1 MAKASLLQHITI
13 DRIEIALNELL
24 TKPERLAA
32 LKSFKYGVFI
42 EPELT
47 ELRDKITALP
57 PAAKK
62 KPLAGELANLD
73 GNHDGFGAACW
84 FLVQAYLRAPSTTDE
99 QRDTLNTIREFLGTL
114 DETTATYDAE
124 AKAAKNRNEK
134 LATFTAALSSFPIA
148 GNKTLLD
155 WANGY
160 IGAGIAIGEML
171 SQRADAKDRENAN
184 MLRND
189 AVGVLNETRR
199 QLRREQKKD
208 SNLPTS
214 LEGDVFAWF
223 DDLEKASAQE
233 AAEEK
238 KKAAAPKAD
247 AAGGKTP
254 GDQGGAGGAAGAG
267 GGS

>member
-13 DRIEIALNELL
+13 DRIEIAIHDLLN
-24 TKPERLAA
+24 KPERLAA
-32 LKSFKYGVFI
+32 LKGFKYGVFI

-47 ELRDKITALP
+47 DLRDKITALP

-62 KPLAGELANLD
+62 KPLSGELATLD

-84 FLVQAYLRAPSTTDE
+84 LLVQAYLRAPSTTQE

-124 AKAAKNRNEK
+124 AKAAKNRQEK
-134 LATFTAALSSFPIA
+134 LATFTAALSSFPLA

-160 IGAGIAIGEML
+160 IGAGISIGEML

-184 MLRND
+184 MLRNE

-199 QLRREQKKD
+199 QLRRAQKKD
-208 SNLPTS
+208 PNLS
-214 LEGDVFAWF
+214 ANLEAEIFAWF

-238 KKAAAPKAD
+238 KKAAEAPKAESG
-247 AAGGKTP
+247 GGKTP
-254 GDQGGAGGAAGAG
+254 GDEGGAGGAAGAG
-267 GGS
+267 GG